1 MLWLEH
7 CNSLAIELFPKPGLE
22 IFNVHFPDTGNF
34 FMFCTCWGPRIRRYV
49 SPSSSGLILYFRI
62 YKMKP
67 KLGTAF
73 PQNILLCKINSYEN
87 KNVNYALISL
97 DKQMDVPI

>member
-7 CNSLAIELFPKPGLE
+7 YNNLAIELFPKPGLE
-22 IFNVHFPDTGNF
+22 IFNVQLPRHWNF

-49 SPSSSGLILYFRI
+49 SPSSSGLILYFRM

-67 KLGTAF
+67 KLDIAF
-73 PQNILLCKINSYEN
+73 PQNILLCKMSSYEN
-87 KNVNYALISL
+87 KNVNYVLLSL
-97 DKQMDVPI
+97 DKQMDVLI